1 MKIKLIALAVA
12 GAFVTPL
19 AMANGVTLYGQM
31 GVSIDSVKGD
41 NAAGSTVGGERRGR
55 VSSNNSR
62 IGFKGT
68 EDINSDLSAIWQ
80 IEYAVQMDQQGYSQ
94 PQGASDSQGGVS
106 LRNTFVGL
114 SSKRMGALTLGTQEA
129 PLKTSTAPLAVFN
142 DTLADY
148 RSVFTKLSTRS
159 DNSILYTSPSLG
171 GLVIRA
177 MYGERNEAGN
187 DSLSDPRMWGASLVY
202 SGGPFYATLAYEDN
216 KNVSQSV
223 AATNGTF
230 LCAGNNTVSAPSAA
244 AAAATA
250 GCASPVATLTP
261 AVTGVAGGVSS
272 TAKAWRAGLG
282 YTLMGNTKFGLAY
295 ENNDAEDATGGT
307 NGAGANDGHAW
318 YASVSHRMGNIT
330 LAASYTDRSKT
341 GRTAGGVALDD
352 GAKQFTGGVEYA
364 FSKRTSI
371 YGLYTKVKNDRD
383 GTNGIGPATGIATV
397 STVAGGDPSG
407 FSLGMRHSF

>member
-41 NAAGSTVGGERRGR
+41 NAVGSTVGGERRTR

-80 IEYAVQMDQQGYSQ
+80 IEYAVQVDQQGYSQ
-94 PQGASDSQGGVS
+94 PQTASDSQGGVS

-129 PLKTSTAPLAVFN
+129 PLKTSTQPLAVFN

-187 DSLSDPRMWGASLVY
+187 DSLTDPRMWGASLVY

-216 KNVSQSV
+216 RNVTQSV
-223 AATNGTF
+223 TAANGTF
-230 LCAGNNTVSAPSAA
+230 RCTATGVLFTAASQTAANALCAPNTVVTAPV
-244 AAAATA
+244 TA
-250 GCASPVATLTP
+250 S
-261 AVTGVAGGVSS
+261 AGGVSS
-272 TAKAWRAGLG
+272 TVKAWRAGIG

-295 ENNDAEDATGGT
+295 ENNDAETATGA
-307 NGAGANDGHAW
+307 NANDGHAW
-318 YASVSHRMGNIT
+318 YASVSHRIGNIT
-330 LAASYTDRSKT
+330 LAAAYTDRSDT
-341 GRTAGGVALDD
+341 GNGLDD
-352 GAKQFTGGVEYA
+352 GAKQYTGGVEYA

-371 YGLYTKVKNDRD
+371 YGLYTKVKNDAA
-383 GTNGIGPATGIATV
+383 GTNNIGAATGIATV

>member
-31 GVSIDSVKGD
+31 GVSIDSVKGE
-41 NAAGSTVGGERRGR
+41 NAVGSVVGGERRTR

-68 EDINSDLSAIWQ
+68 EDLNSDMSAIWQ
-80 IEYAVQMDQQGYSQ
+80 IEYAVQMDQQGYTQ
-94 PQGASDSQGGVS
+94 PQGSTDTQGAVS

-159 DNSILYTSPSLG
+159 DNSVLYTSPSLG

-177 MYGERNEAGN
+177 MYGARNEAGN
-187 DSLSDPRMWGASLVY
+187 DTQSDPRMWGASLVY

-216 KNVSQSV
+216 KNVS
-223 AATNGTF
+223 AAAGTINGTF
-230 LCAGNNTVSAPSAA
+230 RCPNGSFVTAA
-244 AAAATA
+244 TLAAATTA
-250 GCASPVATLTP
+250 CGGPATTIVPTAAFP
-261 AVTGVAGGVSS
+261 ADTTSS
-272 TAKAWRAGLG
+272 AKAWRAGFG

-295 ENNDAEDATGGT
+295 ENNDAEDA
-307 NGAGANDGHAW
+307 AGNTANDGHAW
-318 YASVSHRMGNIT
+318 YASVSHRIGNIT
-330 LAASYTDRSKT
+330 LAAAYTDRSDT
-341 GRTAGGVALDD
+341 GRGLDD
-352 GAKQFTGGVEYA
+352 GARQYTGGVEYA
-364 FSKRTSI
+364 FSKRTSV
-371 YGLYTKVKNDRD
+371 YGLYTKVKNDGD
-383 GTNGIGPATGIATV
+383 GTNNIGAATGIATV
-397 STVAGGDPSG
+397 STIPGGDPSG

>member
-19 AMANGVTLYGQM
+19 AMANGVTIYGQM

-41 NAAGSTVGGERRGR
+41 NAVGSTVGGERRTR

-94 PQGASDSQGGVS
+94 PQSSSDTQGAVS

-202 SGGPFYATLAYEDN
+202 SGGPFYATLAYEHN
-216 KNVSQSV
+216 RNVTQSV
-223 AATNGTF
+223 TAANGTF
-230 LCAGNNTVSAPSAA
+230 RCTATGVLYSAASSAA
-244 AAAATA
+244 AATLCGGAVTTVTAATT
-250 GCASPVATLTP
+250 AS
-261 AVTGVAGGVSS
+261 AGGVSS
-272 TAKAWRAGLG
+272 TAKAWRAGIG

-295 ENNDAEDATGGT
+295 ENNDAETAA
-307 NGAGANDGHAW
+307 GANANDGHAW
-318 YASVSHRMGNIT
+318 YASVSHRIGNIT
-330 LAASYTDRSKT
+330 LAAAYTDRSDT
-341 GRTAGGVALDD
+341 GNGIDD
-352 GAKQFTGGVEYA
+352 GAKQYTGGVEYA
-364 FSKRTSI
+364 FSKRTSV
-371 YGLYTKVKNDRD
+371 YGLYTKVKNDAA
-383 GTNGIGPATGIATV
+383 GTNNIGAATGIATV

>member
-1 MKIKLIALAVA
+1 MNKKLIALAIA
-12 GAFVTPL
+12 SAFAAPM
-19 AMANGVTLYGQM
+19 AMAADGVTLYGQM
-31 GVSIDSVKGD
+31 GVSIDSVDGD
-41 NAAGSTVGGERRGR
+41 NADGSTIGGERRTR

-68 EDINSDLSAIWQ
+68 EDLNSDLSAIWQ
-80 IEYAVQMDQQGYSQ
+80 IEYAVQMDQQNYAQ
-94 PQGASDSQGGVS
+94 PQSNSDTQGSVS

-148 RSVFTKLSTRS
+148 RSVFTKLSTRA
-159 DNSILYTSPSLG
+159 DNSVLYTSPSLG

-187 DSLSDPRMWGASLVY
+187 DNFSDPRMWGASLVY
-202 SGGPFYATLAYEDN
+202 SGGPFYATVAYEDN
-216 KNVSQSV
+216 KLVSGAV
-223 AATNGTF
+223 AAAPGQFRCSTTG
-230 LCAGNNTVSAPSAA
+230 AITVAPTA
-244 AAAATA
+244 AAAATLCGA
-250 GCASPVATLTP
+250 
-261 AVTGVAGGVSS
+261 AVTTINAPVTAAAGDVSS
-272 TAKAWRAGLG
+272 TVKAWRAGFG

-295 ENNDAEDATGGT
+295 ENNDAETATGA
-307 NGAGANDGHAW
+307 NANDGHAW

-330 LAASYTDRSKT
+330 LAAAYTDRSDT
-341 GRTAGGVALDD
+341 GNGVDD
-352 GAKQFTGGVEYA
+352 GAKQYTGGVEYA

-371 YGLYTKVKNDRD
+371 YGLYTKVKNDTA
-383 GTNGIGPATGIATV
+383 GTNNIGAATGIATV